1 MAELNTS
8 QLQQKRALELEVHDM
23 PINRD
28 MSHSHFLSTG
38 DPDPTSPA
46 EAVQS
51 EFSDTNN
58 DRKQFCIIE
67 QQNIDR
73 YNYKRAYSNK
83 AKLKYDAEVAA
94 SVLASLAREASGM
107 ATNS

>member
-1 MAELNTS
+1 M
-8 QLQQKRALELEVHDM
+8 HDM

-28 MSHSHFLSTG
+28 MSHSQFRSMS
-38 DPDPTSPA
+38 DPTSPVEIA
-46 EAVQS
+46 RQQS
-51 EFSDTNN
+51 EFSESKN

-67 QQNIDR
+67 RQIIDR

-83 AKLKYDAEVAA
+83 NKLKYDAEVAE